1 MTDREIRA
9 YLRGAT
15 RDRVLSGWYHYER
28 LDAREWIVSTPIA
41 GARIY
46 DQAGVEDYCRA
57 LASAGIEP
65 LRIAA

>member
-15 RDRVLSGWYHYER
+15 RERVLSGWYHYER
-28 LDAREWIVSTPIA
+28 FEEREWIVSTPFT
-41 GARIY
+41 GAQVY

-65 LRIAA
+65 LPIAA